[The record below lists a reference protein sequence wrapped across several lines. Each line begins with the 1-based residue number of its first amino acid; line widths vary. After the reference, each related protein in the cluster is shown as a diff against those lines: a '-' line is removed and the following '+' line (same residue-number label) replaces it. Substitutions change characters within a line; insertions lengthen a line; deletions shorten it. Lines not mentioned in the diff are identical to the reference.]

1 MKKVLKTI
9 INILFTIIIIVLV
22 GYFILRLT
30 GKINVYEVKTGSM
43 EPTLKINDY
52 ILIYKSNN
60 YKKGDIVTFEYDDS
74 LVTHRIVK
82 IDKNKMVTKGD
93 ANNTNDD
100 ETDINRVVGKVFLK
114 GGILNIVI
122 NYKYAIIAFML
133 AIYLLTCYLDDGKK
147 EQGDKNEKEKEKNE
161 I

>member
-1 MKKVLKTI
+1 MKKVLKKI
-9 INILFTIIIIVLV
+9 IDIIFIIIIIILV

-30 GKINVYEVKTGSM
+30 GKINLYEVKTGSM

-52 ILIYKSNN
+52 IMVYKSSD
-60 YKKGDIVTFEYDDS
+60 YKKGDIVTFEYGDS

-93 ANNTNDD
+93 ANNTFDD
-100 ETDINRVVGKVFLK
+100 EIDVNSVVGKVFLK
-114 GGILNIVI
+114 GGILNIII

-133 AIYLLTCYLDDGKK
+133 AIYLLTCYLDDDKK